1 MAARRAAVS
10 VLAAAV
16 LWGTIGTAQELG
28 APDAAPPTVAA
39 LRSLAGG
46 LLLVAVVVS
55 ARRWPQ
61 LVLVLRR
68 TPGPFAVA
76 VVAITAFQLGYFA
89 GIRLGGVAIGTLV
102 AIGSSPAFAGLF
114 AWVLGRPPGRRWVV
128 GTAATV
134 TGAAAL
140 LLGGGA
146 TGTTPFGLAAS
157 LLAGAA
163 FATYALASKRLL
175 ERGMAG
181 IPVMAAVFTTSGA
194 LLLPALV
201 LADVTWATTLPG
213 AAAVAWMAVAGTAA
227 AYGLFARGLDGVDA
241 PTATTLSLAEPL
253 TAALLAV
260 TVLGERLLG
269 WSAVGAALL
278 ACGLAVVA
286 IRPARSA
293 RRWRTRPG

>member
-1 MAARRAAVS
+1 MVARAAVS

-28 APDAAPPTVAA
+28 APEAAPPTVAA

-46 LLLVAVVVS
+46 LLLVLVVVLG
-55 ARRWPQ
+55 RRWHQ
-61 LVLVLRR
+61 LVAVLRR
-68 TPGPFAVA
+68 SPGPFAIA
-76 VVAITAFQLGYFA
+76 ALAITTFQLGYFA

-114 AWVLGRPPGRRWVV
+114 TWALGRPPGVRWVV
-128 GTAATV
+128 GTVATV
-134 TGAAAL
+134 AGAAAL
-140 LLGGGA
+140 LLGGGT
-146 TGTTPFGLAAS
+146 TGTTPLGLTAS
-157 LLAGAA
+157 LLAGAS

-181 IPVMAAVFTTSGA
+181 IPVMAAVFTTSG
-194 LLLPALV
+194 LLLFPAV
-201 LADVTWATTLPG
+201 VVADVAWAVTPAG
-213 AAAVAWMAVAGTAA
+213 AAAVVWMAVAGTAA
-227 AYGLFARGLDGVDA
+227 AYTLFARGLEGVDA

-260 TVLGERLLG
+260 TVLGERLVG

-278 ACGLAVVA
+278 AGGLVVVA
-286 IRPARSA
+286 IRPGPSA
-293 RRWRTRPG
+293 RPVRTRPG

>member
-1 MAARRAAVS
+1 MTGRGAAGS

-39 LRSLAGG
+39 LRSIAGG
-46 LLLVAVVVS
+46 LLLVLVVLIG
-55 ARRWPQ
+55 RRWSL
-61 LVLVLRR
+61 LVAVLRR

-76 VVAITAFQLGYFA
+76 ALAITAFQLGYFA

-102 AIGSSPAFAGLF
+102 AIGSSPAFAGSF
-114 AWVLGRPPGRRWVV
+114 AWALGRPPGVRWVV
-128 GTAATV
+128 GTVATV
-134 TGAAAL
+134 AGAAAL
-140 LLGGGA
+140 LLAGGA
-146 TGTTPFGLAAS
+146 TGTSPLGLAAS
-157 LLAGAA
+157 LVAGAS

-181 IPVMAAVFTTSGA
+181 IPVMAAVFTASGL
-194 LLLPALV
+194 LLLPAV
-201 LADVTWATTLPG
+201 ALADTSWVATPPG

-227 AYGLFARGLDGVDA
+227 AYTLFARGLEGVDA

-260 TVLGERLLG
+260 TLLGERLVG

-278 ACGLAVVA
+278 TAGLVVVA
-286 IRPARSA
+286 VRPSTRDRRMRSRA
-293 RRWRTRPG
+293 G